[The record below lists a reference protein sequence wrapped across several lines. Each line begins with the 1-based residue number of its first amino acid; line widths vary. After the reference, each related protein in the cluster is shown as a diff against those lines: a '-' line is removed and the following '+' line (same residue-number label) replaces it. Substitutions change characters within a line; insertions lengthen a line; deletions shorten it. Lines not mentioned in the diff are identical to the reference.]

1 MPVKIF
7 AALVAV
13 VLMIGFLAPVV
24 FKLKE
29 VALGLVI
36 ALGIALMLV
45 DLWQSFREN
54 DH

>member
-7 AALVAV
+7 SAV
-13 VLMIGFLAPVV
+13 VAIVLLIGYLVPVV

-29 VALGLVI
+29 IALGVAI
-36 ALGIALMLV
+36 AIGIALMLV

-54 DH
+54 DR